1 MRIAFVQGGPG
12 LEAVEEQAAR
22 LRSLS
27 PDRYQIEPQPT
38 ASARQRMVELLDGLR
53 PGDELCL
60 ASLEL
65 LRLDVGDVAQVL
77 VDVLDRGAN
86 LVLLDENQGAVDM
99 AASPETRR
107 LLQSLARLHRRRREA
122 PPTKP
127 PSPGHELL
135 TEIEIEDIRRL
146 AQAGLSPRRIG
157 LIYRRSPKCISDL
170 LWTADDMGARRRA

>member
-22 LRSLS
+22 LRKLS
-27 PDRYQIEPQPT
+27 PDRYQIQPHPT
-38 ASARQRMVELLDGLR
+38 ASARQRMVEVLDGLR

-60 ASLEL
+60 TSLEP

-86 LVLLDENQGAVDM
+86 LVLLGGDQVALDM
-99 AASPETRR
+99 AASPDARR
-107 LLQSLARLHRRRREA
+107 VLESLASLHRRRREA
-122 PPTKP
+122 PPTKAP
-127 PSPGHELL
+127 APGHELL
-135 TEIEIEDIRRL
+135 TEAEVEDIRRL

-170 LWTADDMGARRRA
+170 LWTADELGARRRA

>member
-22 LRSLS
+22 LRKLS
-27 PDRYQIEPQPT
+27 PDRYQIEPHPT

-60 ASLEL
+60 TSLEP

-86 LVLLDENQGAVDM
+86 LVLIDDDQGALDM
-99 AASPETRR
+99 AASPDARR
-107 LLQSLARLHRRRREA
+107 MLGCLASLHRRRREA
-122 PPTKP
+122 RPAKP
-127 PSPGHELL
+127 PGPGHELL
-135 TEIEIEDIRRL
+135 TEAEIEDIRRL
-146 AQAGLSPRRIG
+146 GQAGLSPRRIG

-170 LWTADDMGARRRA
+170 LWTSDDVGARRRA